1 MLELGGSR
9 IEIITAIVS
18 QTLIFRLS
26 TIVKTRF
33 QNVLYHWSL
42 VHIKV
47 SSRRVWKLALKE
59 MAKAHPNFDIVN
71 HKGEGHEKQ
80 IVSDSMNTHNDYYL
94 KFCILCS
101 IVLTIQ
107 KVCRLNL
114 VQVSW
119 VRCGKTLLHCQK
131 TIVKF

>member
-1 MLELGGSR
+1 M
-9 IEIITAIVS
+9 
-18 QTLIFRLS
+18 
-26 TIVKTRF
+26 F

-42 VHIKV
+42 VHI
-47 SSRRVWKLALKE
+47 SFLMPRVKIGLE
-59 MAKAHPNFDIVN
+59 FDIVN